1 MFLYVTKRVSSAS
14 LQVLYRG
21 AIGRG
26 QGLREKKGM
35 AVLALSGMD
44 LIIRG
49 HPDFIGFSYFVREP
63 VVAYLCQSDLVL

>member
-1 MFLYVTKRVSSAS
+1 
-14 LQVLYRG
+14 
-21 AIGRG
+21 
-26 QGLREKKGM
+26 
-35 AVLALSGMD
+35 MD